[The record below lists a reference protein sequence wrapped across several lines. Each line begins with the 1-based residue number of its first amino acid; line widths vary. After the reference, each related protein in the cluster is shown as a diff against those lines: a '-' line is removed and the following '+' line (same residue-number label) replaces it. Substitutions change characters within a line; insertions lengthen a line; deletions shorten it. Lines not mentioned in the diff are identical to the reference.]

1 MGPQSYLLKAYEELW
16 VKELSEDVENILKWA
31 LGIYSLTNVALIS
44 SNKQSFKCALQGLKE
59 KSKYLYSS
67 WYKLAEKQSL
77 QTYMYI
83 YGLVNMLQACFK
95 M

>member
-16 VKELSEDVENILKWA
+16 VKELGEDVENILKWA
-31 LGIYSLTNVALIS
+31 LGIYSLTLRLYQVI
-44 SNKQSFKCALQGLKE
+44 NKFQMRITRTKRKN
-59 KSKYLYSS
+59 KYLYSS